1 MKTPNTQLMRQAA
14 DALSN
19 RWGLAIGTFFVF
31 TLIVGAT
38 SVVPERMTLLYA
50 TFPLVWLIFVYGPM
64 ILGISTFSL
73 AIARNDEPKFCM
85 LFAGFKQNY
94 WKSIGVF
101 LLMLCFV
108 LLGMLLLIIPGFIVA
123 FMLGLSFYILR
134 DNPQIGVVDA
144 LKRSR
149 KMMNGFKMKYF
160 LLVLTFL
167 GIYMLCALPLAI
179 VMAFNISGLF
189 IPSALVSAVGF
200 FFVLPCMQVSV
211 AKFYEDVKANNTD
224 MA

>member
-19 RWGLAIGTFFVF
+19 RWGLAIGTFLTF
-31 TLIVGAT
+31 TVIVGAP
-38 SVVPERMTLLYA
+38 SVVSEGTAVLYA
-50 TFPLVWLIFVYGPM
+50 TLPLVWLIFVYGPM
-64 ILGISTFSL
+64 ILGMSTFSL

-85 LFAGFKQNY
+85 LFAGFKQSY
-94 WKSIGVF
+94 WKSIGIF
-101 LLMLCFV
+101 LLMLCFI

-160 LLVLTFL
+160 LLVLNFFVVYLLCLLPFILIT
-167 GIYMLCALPLAI
+167 MLDI
-179 VMAFNISGLF
+179 IGLL
-189 IPSALVSAVGF
+189 IPSLLLFAVF
-200 FFVLPCMQVSV
+200 FFFILPFMQVSL
-211 AKFYEDVKANNTD
+211 AKFYEDVKANNAD

>member
-160 LLVLTFL
+160 LLVLNFFVVYLLCLLPFILIT
-167 GIYMLCALPLAI
+167 MLDI
-179 VMAFNISGLF
+179 IGLL
-189 IPSALVSAVGF
+189 IPSLLLFAVF
-200 FFVLPCMQVSV
+200 FFFILPFMQVSL
-211 AKFYEDVKANNTD
+211 AKFYEDVKAHNTD

>member
-1 MKTPNTQLMRQAA
+1 MRQAA

-19 RWGLAIGTFFVF
+19 RWGLAIGTFLTF
-31 TLIVGAT
+31 TVIVGAT

-50 TFPLVWLIFVYGPM
+50 TLPLVWLIFIYGPM
-64 ILGISTFSL
+64 ILGMSTFSL
-73 AIARNDEPKFCM
+73 AVARNDEPKFCM

-160 LLVLTFL
+160 LLVLNFFVVYLLCLLPFILIT
-167 GIYMLCALPLAI
+167 MLDI
-179 VMAFNISGLF
+179 IGLL
-189 IPSALVSAVGF
+189 IPSLLLFAVF
-200 FFVLPCMQVSV
+200 FFFILPFMQVSL
-211 AKFYEDVKANNTD
+211 AKFYEDVKAHNTD